1 MALSRKALAT
11 LVALATATEGA
22 PSVIIRGTDGHRY
35 RIPDVLLHSDQGVY
49 RPGGA
54 QIPFR
59 RGARSYVLVRR
70 VPVAPDGFR
79 LVLLDE
85 TFTCGSRTLSQL
97 VDAAYLVAVADGHG
111 YVLTA
116 LGCEAAARARCMC
129 GHPLEEH
136 DAQGCTL
143 PDPSTANG
151 KHICPCPYRSR
162 PIPVQVGLDPA

>member
-49 RPGGA
+49 RASGA

-70 VPVAPDGFR
+70 LQVAPNGVR

-85 TFTCGSRTLSQL
+85 TFTCGSRTLSEL
-97 VDAAYLVAVADGHG
+97 VDAVYLVAVADDHG

-116 LGCEAAARARCMC
+116 LGCEVAARARCTC
-129 GHPLEEH
+129 GYPLQKH
-136 DAQGCTL
+136 DDQGCTL
-143 PDPSTANG
+143 PDPATANATV
-151 KHICPCPYRSR
+151 CPCPYRSR
-162 PIPVQVGLDPA
+162 PIPTQVRLDPA